1 MKQIVFLLSMLLL
14 VCVDGYAVGVEDVAP
29 DFNTSNL
36 KGNHISYSGQL
47 KGKKPVY
54 LVFWATW

>member
-1 MKQIVFLLSMLLL
+1 MLLL

-36 KGNHISYSGQL
+36 KGNHISYSGQSEN
-47 KGKKPVY
+47 VNN
-54 LVFWATW
+54 FETHFIII